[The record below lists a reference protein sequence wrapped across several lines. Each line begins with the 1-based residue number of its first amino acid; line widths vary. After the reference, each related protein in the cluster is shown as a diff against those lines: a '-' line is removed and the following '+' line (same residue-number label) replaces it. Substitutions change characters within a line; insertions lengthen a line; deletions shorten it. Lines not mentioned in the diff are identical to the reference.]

1 MIKNTGTGDICFARS
16 HNFSTMGV
24 VTVGKTKAK
33 FDIPS
38 SCESGASTLTV
49 AVNGISSKGVAVT
62 LN

>member
-1 MIKNTGTGDICFARS
+1 MIKNTGTGDICFGRS
-16 HNFSTMGV
+16 HDFSSMGV
-24 VTVGKTKAK
+24 AHVGKTKAK
-33 FDIPS
+33 FDVPS